1 MKATPYRT
9 YLLKTRAERRAAK
22 LREMYPD
29 KEFEIGLEPNGFRW
43 VVYLNPQLS
52 KRVVCK

>member
-22 LREMYPD
+22 LRDMYPD

-43 VVYLNPQLS
+43 VVYLIPENG